1 MNSQKKMLVYECLIV
16 GHLMIPKQ
24 CLRWSAL
31 VGKLEMAGNF

>member
-1 MNSQKKMLVYECLIV
+1 MVYQYFIV

-24 CLRWSAL
+24 CLRCSAL